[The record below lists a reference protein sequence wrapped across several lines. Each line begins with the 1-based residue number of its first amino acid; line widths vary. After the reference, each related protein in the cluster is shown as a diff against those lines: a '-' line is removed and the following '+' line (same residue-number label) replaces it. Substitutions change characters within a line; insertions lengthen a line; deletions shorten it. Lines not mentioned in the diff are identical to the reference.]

1 MAREPAP
8 RMDDNSPMQTPQAHD
23 TNAMT
28 QAQELGKAKR
38 RATALLLA
46 AAGIFA
52 ATLFMPHSLATD
64 WIRAAAEAAMVGG
77 LADWFAVAALFR
89 RIPIPGLSG
98 HTNIIIRK
106 RDDIADGLA
115 VFVKE
120 KFLDKDSVVALI
132 DRHNPAQAV
141 ADWLQSAENTRRI
154 GDAVAKFLRG
164 MLDLLDE
171 DDMRKFARDAINA
184 VLRRIDLTQA
194 AADVLDMLTRDNRH
208 QVLLK
213 ESITHLV
220 ALLNEPNTRMLIAAR
235 IVEWLKAEHPAKEKV
250 LPTEWIG
257 NRGADMISA
266 ALLRILTQVEQ
277 DDSHALRK
285 KFDEVTQDLIR
296 RLRDDAAFH
305 AKANDIKR
313 YLQEHPALHAYIGE
327 LWNDWRE
334 RLKEDLTR
342 EDSSVYQ
349 RVVAA
354 GQWVGDELAR
364 NASLRQS
371 INQHLRDAA
380 GQMAPDFADFI
391 TRHISGTVR
400 GWDARDMSRQIE
412 LNVGRDLQYI
422 RMNGTIVGGLIG
434 ATLYLVAQLP
444 GWLAQ

>member
-1 MAREPAP
+1 MHTPHSHDSNGMA
-8 RMDDNSPMQTPQAHD
+8 QAR
-23 TNAMT
+23 
-28 QAQELGKAKR
+28 ELGKAKR
-38 RATALLLA
+38 RATGLLIA

-52 ATLFMPHSLATD
+52 GTLFMPHSLATD

-120 KFLDKDSVVALI
+120 KFLDKDSLIALI

-141 ADWLQSAENTRRI
+141 ANWLVSAENTRKM

-164 MLDLLDE
+164 LLDLLDE
-171 DDMRKFARDAINA
+171 DDMRRFADKAVDA
-184 VLRRIDLTQA
+184 VLRRIDLTET
-194 AADVLDMLTRDNRH
+194 AADILDMLTRDNRH
-208 QVLLK
+208 QALLK

-220 ALLNEPNTRMLIAAR
+220 ALLKEPNTRQLIAAR
-235 IVEWLKAEHPAKEKV
+235 IVEWLKAEHPTKEKV

-257 NRGADMISA
+257 NRGADMVAA

-285 KFDEVTQDLIR
+285 KFDEVTRNLIH
-296 RLRDDAAFH
+296 RLREDAAFH
-305 AKANDIKR
+305 EKANDIKR
-313 YLQEHPALHAYIGE
+313 YLREHPALHAYIGE

-334 RLKEDLTR
+334 RLKEDLTH
-342 EDSSVYQ
+342 EDSSVYR

-354 GQWVGDELAR
+354 GQWIGEELAR
-364 NASLRQS
+364 NASLRHS

-380 GQMAPDFADFI
+380 SQMAPDFADFI
-391 TRHISGTVR
+391 TRHISATVR
-400 GWDARDMSRQIE
+400 SWNARDMSRQIE
-412 LNVGRDLQYI
+412 LNVGKDLQYI
-422 RMNGTIVGGLIG
+422 RMNGTLVGGLIG
-434 ATLYLVAQLP
+434 ATLFLVAQLP
-444 GWLAQ
+444 GWLGR

>member
-1 MAREPAP
+1 MGDMDAP
-8 RMDDNSPMQTPQAHD
+8 HSHD
-23 TNAMT
+23 PIAMT
-28 QAQELGKAKR
+28 QAQELDKAKR
-38 RATALLLA
+38 QAMALLLA
-46 AAGIFA
+46 AAAVFV
-52 ATLFMPHSLATD
+52 ATLFLPRGLATD

-141 ADWLQSAENTRRI
+141 ADWLDSSANTRRI

-164 MLDLLDE
+164 ALDLLDE
-171 DDMRKFARDAINA
+171 EDMRKFARDAVDA

-194 AADVLDMLTRDNRH
+194 AADILDTLTRDNRH

-220 ALLNEPNTRMLIAAR
+220 ALLNEPDTRTLIAAR
-235 IVEWLKAEHPAKEKV
+235 IVEWLKVEHPAKEKV

-257 NRGADMISA
+257 NRGADMIAA
-266 ALLRILTQVEQ
+266 ALMRILTQVEQ
-277 DDSHALRK
+277 DDSHELRK

-296 RLRDDAAFH
+296 RLREDAAFS

-334 RLKEDLTR
+334 RLKADLGRT
-342 EDSSVYQ
+342 ESSIYK

-354 GQWVGDELAR
+354 GQWVGAELAH
-364 NASLRQS
+364 NESLRQS

-380 GQMAPDFADFI
+380 EKMAPDFADFI

-400 GWDARDMSRQIE
+400 SWNARDMSRQIE
-412 LNVGRDLQYI
+412 LNVGKDLQYI

-434 ATLYLVAQLP
+434 AALYLVAQLP
-444 GWLAQ
+444 TWLGT